1 MEISQHHAVQF
12 YKDAKSLAGTV
23 AGFLREGLNIGEPA
37 IIVAT
42 SVHAAAIT
50 SELSALGVDV
60 PALRATGELQI
71 LDARKLLSAF
81 MIGNRPDA
89 LMFRS
94 NVGDLIE
101 RLCSGRQPCPI
112 RVYGEMVDLL
122 WQEGNTEGAIRLEI
136 LWNQLASA
144 YDFSLLCGYAV
155 GHFYKE
161 TAREASGTRE
171 GTGIDAVCRQHSH
184 VISAIN

>member
-1 MEISQHHAVQF
+1 MDINEHYHAVQF
-12 YKDAKSLAGTV
+12 YKDAHSLASTV
-23 AGFLREGLNIGEPA
+23 AKFLYDGLVAGQPA

-42 SVHAAAIT
+42 NTHAAGVMN
-50 SELSALGVDV
+50 ELQALDV
-60 PALRATGELQI
+60 NIADLRRTGELQV

-81 MIGNRPDA
+81 MVADRPDP
-89 LMFRS
+89 LMFKS
-94 NVGDLIE
+94 NVGDVIE

-122 WQEGNTEGAIRLEI
+122 WQDGNTEGAIRLEI

-144 YDFSLLCGYAV
+144 YDFALLCGYAV

-161 TAREASGTRE
+161 TARDVA
-171 GTGIDAVCRQHSH
+171 GIENVSRLHSH
-184 VISAIN
+184 VIASVN

>member
-1 MEISQHHAVQF
+1 MEINEQHYHAVQF
-12 YKDAKSLAGTV
+12 YKDAQSLAGTV
-23 AGFLREGLNIGEPA
+23 AKFLYDGLNIGEPA

-42 SVHAAAIT
+42 TKHAAAVT
-50 SELSALGVDV
+50 AELAVLGVDV
-60 PALRATGELQI
+60 QELRRTGELQV

-81 MIGNRPDA
+81 MIGDRPDA

-94 NVGDLIE
+94 NVGDVIE
-101 RLCSGRQPCPI
+101 RLCSGRRPCPV

-122 WQEGNTEGAIRLEI
+122 WQDGNSEGAIRLEI

-144 YDFSLLCGYAV
+144 YDFALLCGYAV

-161 TAREASGTRE
+161 TAREGSGME
-171 GTGIDAVCRQHSH
+171 DVCRHHSH
-184 VISAIN
+184 VIPSVN